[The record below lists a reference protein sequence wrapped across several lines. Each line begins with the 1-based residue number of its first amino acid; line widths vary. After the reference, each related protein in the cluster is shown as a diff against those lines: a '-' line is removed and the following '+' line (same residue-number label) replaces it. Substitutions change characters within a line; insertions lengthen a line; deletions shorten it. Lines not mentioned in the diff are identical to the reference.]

1 MNPFDLLNSPLAGTN
16 LIEASAGTGK
26 TYTLSG
32 LFLRLILEKSLTVDR
47 ILVVTFT
54 EAATDE
60 LKDRIR
66 RKLREAITVFSEGYG
81 DDDFLVGLLER
92 QENPDK
98 GLELLNAAIRDFDE
112 SAIFTIHSFC
122 KRMLHEYAF
131 ESGSLFDTELLAD
144 QEELR
149 REIVEDF
156 WRRHFYAASPLFVNY
171 AVKHISPD
179 KLRLLLRNTLPDIRI
194 IPDTE
199 IPDSGVHEQAY
210 KAAFDAVSR
219 AWRSAKSAVSEIL
232 LNDKGLNRSKYK
244 ASNILTWTSE
254 MDSVVA
260 LGSDNPFLFEKF
272 EKFTTTALSGAVKK
286 NSFAPA
292 HPFFDLCETLR
303 LRQSELCAVF
313 DLALIGLKIR
323 LFQYAET
330 ELRRRKETQNI
341 RFFDDLLLNLYDALR
356 GENKK
361 SLATQIRSQFSAALI
376 DEFQDTDPIQYEI
389 FNTIF
394 GGADAMLF
402 LIGDPKQAIYAF
414 RGADVFAYMNAKTHA
429 DSAYTLLENWRSD
442 PALISAVNAIFS
454 RSDKPFIY
462 DEIPFR
468 AATPAAKKSYPEVNP
483 SDPPM
488 RIWFANASDIENTG
502 KAIPKGKAN
511 RLIASAVA
519 AEISRLLN
527 PSPDPSPKRRG
538 ETPPPPRNGEGR
550 PHPCPEPER
559 RDSPF
564 PFREGGRGVRSA
576 DIAVLVLRNQE
587 AALIQKA
594 LSDSDIPSV
603 LHSTGN
609 LFDSYEAIEI
619 ERVLSGIAEPLSER
633 NIRAALATD
642 IMGLSG
648 TEMLSDDESAYEQRL
663 IPFKDYYDLWH
674 RRGFIRM
681 FQEMMRREK
690 VMPRLMKLPDGERR
704 ITNLLHLAEVLHQV
718 YAEKKL
724 SMTGL
729 VKWLSEQ
736 KHPDTPRLE
745 EHQLR
750 LESDAHA
757 VRIITVHKSKGLE
770 YPIVFCPFMWNDFKV
785 SDPPFLFHD
794 EDHARQ
800 MTLDLG
806 SPEIEHHQEYAEK
819 ERLAENLRLL
829 YVALTRA
836 KHRCYL
842 VWGRFNKCEA
852 SGMAYLLHNFKPLS
866 DEEILDE
873 LSEIRDKS
881 GENILVSEISTPT
894 PPSQEGNPVL
904 PPFKTGIPELRCRK
918 FTRMIDSDFRI
929 SSFSSLVMRQQHG
942 AELPDYD
949 ASDREKSR
957 VQDAL
962 PFSIHAFPRGAKT
975 GLFLH
980 EVFQHLDFTGDSSA
994 METLV
999 AEKLKAYN
1007 FEEIWQKTIC
1017 EMVQN
1022 VLAVPLAGF
1031 SLSQISNE
1039 QRLNELEFYFP
1050 LKQISPKTLK
1060 DIFSDSSR
1068 HEVLSDFP
1076 EQLER
1081 LYFSPVK
1088 GFMKGFM
1095 DLVFEADGR
1104 FYLADWKSNFL
1115 GGQLEDYHPGALTQA
1130 MTKDFYILQ
1139 YHLYTL
1145 ALHQYLRVRIP
1156 NYSYETHFGGV
1167 FYVFL
1172 RGVDPAVNPDFGIF
1186 RDKPPKALIHALS
1199 ERLIG

>member
-1 MNPFDLLNSPLAGTN
+1 MNPFDLQNSPLTGTN

-98 GLELLNAAIRDFDE
+98 GLELLKAAIRDFDE

-131 ESGSLFDTELLAD
+131 ESGSLFDTELLTD
-144 QEELR
+144 QEALR

-171 AVKHISPD
+171 AVKNISPD

-194 IPDTE
+194 IPDTD
-199 IPDSGVHEQAY
+199 IPDSGDQEEAY
-210 KAAFDAVSR
+210 KSVFEAVSR
-219 AWRSAKSAVSEIL
+219 AWLSAKSEVSEIL

-244 ASNILTWTSE
+244 ASNILTWISD
-254 MDSVVA
+254 MDRVIG

-272 EKFTTTALSGAVKK
+272 EKFTTSVLSESVKK
-286 NSFAPA
+286 NSVAPS
-292 HPFFDLCETLR
+292 HSFFDLCETLR

-341 RFFDDLLLNLYDALR
+341 RFFDDLLLNLHDALR

-361 SLATQIRSQFSAALI
+361 SLAEQIRSQFKAALI

-468 AATPAAKKSYPEVNP
+468 DAIPASKKSDPKVIS

-511 RLIASAVA
+511 RLIVSAVA
-519 AEISRLLN
+519 AEISRLL
-527 PSPDPSPKRRG
+527 
-538 ETPPPPRNGEGR
+538 TPPPTPPRNGEGR
-550 PHPCPEPER
+550 PLPRPLPETER
-559 RDSPF
+559 GDSPC

-594 LSDSDIPSV
+594 LSDLNIPSV

-609 LFDSYEAIEI
+609 LFDSYEAIET
-619 ERVLSGIAEPLSER
+619 ERVLSGIAEPHSER

-642 IMGLSG
+642 IMGMSG
-648 TEMLSDDESAYEQRL
+648 MEMLSDDESAYEQRL

-736 KHPDTPRLE
+736 KHPDTPRSE

-757 VRIITVHKSKGLE
+757 VRIVTVHKSKGLE

-785 SDPPFLFHD
+785 SEPPFLFHD
-794 EDHARQ
+794 ENHARQ

-806 SPEIEHHQEYAEK
+806 SPEIEHHQEFAEK

-866 DEEILDE
+866 DQEILDD
-873 LSEIRDKS
+873 LSEIRDNS
-881 GENILVSEISTPT
+881 GENIFISEISAESGQPYS
-894 PPSQEGNPVL
+894 PLSED
-904 PPFKTGIPELRCRK
+904 IPELRCRK
-918 FTRMIDSDFRI
+918 FTRIIDQSFRV

-949 ASDREKSR
+949 AADREKSR
-957 VQDAL
+957 VQDVL

-980 EVFQHLDFTGDSSA
+980 EVFQHSDFTGDLSG

-1007 FEEIWQKTIC
+1007 FEDIWQKTIC
-1017 EMVQN
+1017 EMVQK
-1022 VLAVPLAGF
+1022 VLATPLDGF
-1031 SLSQISNE
+1031 SLSQITNE

-1050 LKQISPKTLK
+1050 LKLISPKTLK
-1060 DIFSDSSR
+1060 DIFSDYSR

-1115 GGQLEDYHPGALTQA
+1115 GGQLEDYHPGALTGA

-1156 NYSYETHFGGV
+1156 DYCYETHFGGV
-1167 FYVFL
+1167 FYIFL
-1172 RGVDPAVNPDFGIF
+1172 RGVDPAVNPEFGIF
-1186 RDKPPKALIHALS
+1186 RDKPPEALINALS
-1199 ERLIG
+1199 EKLIGGE